1 MLAASARLRNRD
13 DFARTV
19 SRGRR
24 ATRGSLAVHVAVPSR
39 EWAGSSVGDA
49 ITGSPETGKT
59 SWPSRSEYSE
69 RATNGSGQKSPAS
82 GDVWLSPRAG
92 FVVSRAVGGAV
103 ARNRVRR
110 RLRHLMRDRLVSLPA
125 GTDVVVRALPGAA
138 TRSSAALGVDLDR
151 ALVAA
156 LDRSDMA
163 GAGGRGSK

>member
-13 DFARTV
+13 EFARTV

-39 EWAGSSVGDA
+39 QWAGSSVGDPLSD
-49 ITGSPETGKT
+49 SPEAGKT
-59 SWPSRSEYSE
+59 SRPSRSGDAE
-69 RATNGSGQKSPAS
+69 RVTNGSGQKSPAS
-82 GDVWLSPRAG
+82 GDVWSLPRAG

-110 RLRHLMRDRLVSLPA
+110 RLRHLMRDRLTSLPA

-138 TRSSAALGVDLDR
+138 TRSFSALGVDLDR

-156 LDRSDMA
+156 LGQSDMA
-163 GAGGRGSK
+163 GAGG

>member
-125 GTDVVVRALPGAA
+125 GA